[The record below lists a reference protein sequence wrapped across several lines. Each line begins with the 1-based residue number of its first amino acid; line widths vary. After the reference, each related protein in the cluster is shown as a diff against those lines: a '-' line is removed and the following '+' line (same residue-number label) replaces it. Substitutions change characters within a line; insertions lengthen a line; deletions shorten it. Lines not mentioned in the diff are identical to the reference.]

1 MTKEWSSCKKILC
14 IRADNMGDVIMTT
27 PALRALKE
35 TFHCQLTLLT
45 SRMGAII
52 APSIPLVDETIVFDL
67 PWVRANNTE
76 GPDKLMELIARLKT
90 EKFDAAIIFTVFS
103 QNPMPAIMIAYMAGI
118 PLRAAFCRENP
129 YGLLTHWLP
138 DKEPY
143 SFIQHQVKR
152 DLELVSS
159 LGASTSSERLCL
171 LVGESAEDSMR
182 EKLHME
188 GISLQK
194 PFVIFHPGVSETKR
208 EYPDT
213 HWIKLGQL
221 CASKLDLDVIVSGSS
236 SEKEL
241 CNRISKGIGARARH
255 VAGLLSIEE
264 FIALLN
270 LSPLIVS
277 VNTGTV
283 HIASALMK
291 PIVVLYAMTNPQHVP
306 WITESKVFYYSV
318 KSDLQSKNEVL
329 QYLQQQLYKEEVP
342 YPEPEEILPSVKEL
356 LSKEALMNCQRIYY

>member
-1 MTKEWSSCKKILC
+1 MKEWASCKKILC

-35 TFHCQLTLLT
+35 SFHCHLTLLT

-52 APSIPLVDETIVFDL
+52 TPSIPLIDETIVFDL
-67 PWVRANNTE
+67 PWVRSNNEE
-76 GPDKLMELIARLKT
+76 GPGKLSELIDRLKK
-90 EKFDAAIIFTVFS
+90 EEFDAAIVFTVFS
-103 QNPMPAIMIAYMAGI
+103 QNPLPAVMIAYMANI

-129 YGLLTHWLP
+129 YGLVTHWLP

-143 SFIQHQVKR
+143 SAIQHQVKR

-159 LGASTSSERLCL
+159 IGASTSSERLC
-171 LVGESAEDSMR
+171 VNVRRKSEESMR
-182 EKLHME
+182 QKLSQI

-194 PFVIFHPGVSETKR
+194 PFVVFHPGVSEKKR
-208 EYPDT
+208 EYPEAL
-213 HWIKLGQL
+213 WIKLGQL
-221 CASKLDLDVIVSGSS
+221 CASKLDLDIVISGAA

-241 CNRISKGIGARARH
+241 CQRISEGIGARASH

-270 LSPLIVS
+270 TSPLIVS

-283 HIASALMK
+283 HIASALLR
-291 PIVVLYAMTNPQHVP
+291 PIIVLYAMTNPQHVP
-306 WITESKVFYYSV
+306 WITENKVFYFSV
-318 KSDLQSKNEVL
+318 DTTLKSKNEVL
-329 QYLQQQLYKEEVP
+329 EYVRQHLYQETVP
-342 YPEPEEILPSVKEL
+342 YPEPQDVLPEVEKL
-356 LSKEALMNCQRIYY
+356 LDKNALLNCQRIQY